1 MLISLNKTL
10 ICLIMLSRQLAIG
23 SWAMS
28 CDGAMMSYDKV
39 KTPVCPLLYHHC
51 ATTYPTAKQ
60 GFDAVFCSLIWCGS
74 SLPHFAELRMRIL
87 TRLPHQRRGPRKQ
100 KLFNDDAG
108 RTVLMTRSLMQNRTK
123 SNDLAVNCKGCDGV
137 L

>member
-10 ICLIMLSRQLAIG
+10 ICLIMLSRLLAIG

-28 CDGAMMSYDKV
+28 CDGTMMSYDNFNN
-39 KTPVCPLLYHHC
+39 PVCSLHYHHR

-60 GFDAVFCSLIWCGS
+60 GFDAVFCSLMWCGS
-74 SLPHFAELRMRIL
+74 SLPHFAELRMRIF
-87 TRLPHQRRGPRKQ
+87 TRLPH
-100 KLFNDDAG
+100 DAG
-108 RTVLMTRSLMQNRTK
+108 RKNLMTRRSIRNRTK